1 MLKMN
6 DVLQAVPKNHE
17 HYQVTVNPAD
27 AESLMRR
34 MTFKA
39 HISHCFEPTA
49 PGINWD
55 TDDSIERG
63 QFRIE

>member
-6 DVLQAVPKNHE
+6 DVLQAVTKTPNAKT
-17 HYQVTVNPAD
+17 VTVNPAD